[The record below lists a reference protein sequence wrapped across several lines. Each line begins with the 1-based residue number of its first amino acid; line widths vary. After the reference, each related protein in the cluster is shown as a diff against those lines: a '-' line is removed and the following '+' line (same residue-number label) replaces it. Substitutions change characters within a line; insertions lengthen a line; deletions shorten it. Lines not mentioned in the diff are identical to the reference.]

1 MNLLIKKAIDGDKEA
16 FSKLISEYERK
27 LYIIARSRISNE
39 EDVKDIIQDTIMNAY
54 INLKTLKNIDK
65 FNSWITT
72 ILINKCNKFYVNN
85 VNVLSYDD
93 MYENSSYLVCNQDTD
108 DINATMDFI
117 QIIGFLDVEDRTIIT
132 MYYMDE
138 YTTKEIGEIFNINES
153 TLRSKISRI
162 REKIKKSLKGRND
175 FNDR

>member
-1 MNLLIKKAIDGDKEA
+1 MNLLIKKAIDGDKDA

-65 FNSWITT
+65 FNLWITT

>member
-1 MNLLIKKAIDGDKEA
+1 MNLLIKKAIDGDKDA

-65 FNSWITT
+65 FNLWITT
-72 ILINKCNKFYVNN
+72 ILINKCNKFYANN

>member
-1 MNLLIKKAIDGDKEA
+1 MDLLIKKAIDGDKEA

-54 INLKTLKNIDK
+54 INLKTLKNTDK

-72 ILINKCNKFYVNN
+72 ILINKCNKFYINN
-85 VNVLSYDD
+85 VDVLSYDD
-93 MYENSSYLVCNQDTD
+93 MYENSADLVCNQDTD

-132 MYYMDE
+132 MYYLDE

-153 TLRSKISRI
+153 TLRSKIGRI

-175 FNDR
+175 FNDK

>member
-1 MNLLIKKAIDGDKEA
+1 MNLLIKKAIDGDKDA